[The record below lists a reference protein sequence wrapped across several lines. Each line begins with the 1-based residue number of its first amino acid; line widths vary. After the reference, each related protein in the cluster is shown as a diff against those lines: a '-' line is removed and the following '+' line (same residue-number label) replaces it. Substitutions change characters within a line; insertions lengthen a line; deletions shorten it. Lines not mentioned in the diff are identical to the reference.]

1 MKKTHKKIFGLFGLV
16 LVVAVTIFAA
26 FLPAPKTQAADTTP
40 VTDTISVR
48 VVGSTPVVNLS
59 GIAPGAVVTSGSQ
72 EVSITYENIENLL
85 AVLKFTDVNG
95 NVYEK
100 TLIDSSIGDKPVSY
114 VAGTSDISL
123 DLANGTYSYTYQY
136 YVDGGGT
143 ATATGGGDLLG
154 YGYGQYVLTASGDS
168 IEGVP
173 AESSVNFSY
182 VPVTASVTQDGS
194 KVSIDL
200 DYDETGGT
208 GTGQVDK
215 VVINI
220 YDENGNPVGPSP
232 VTMTP
237 LNANYTFDMSDY
249 GLPSGTYT
257 VSVQAY
263 DVNGVKLYKPFE
275 VQFYYEAR
283 RTPVPDTGGI
293 MGDLNIS
300 KTDYIITGLII
311 FSVVGISGA
320 VFISRHDKKT
330 GNRRK

>member
-1 MKKTHKKIFGLFGLV
+1 MKKTHKKVFGLFGLV
-16 LVVAVTIFAA
+16 LVVALTIFAA
-26 FLPAPKTQAADTTP
+26 FLPGPKTQATDNQ
-40 VTDTISVR
+40 VVDTISVR
-48 VVGSTPVVNLS
+48 VVGSVPAVSLS
-59 GIAPGAVVTSGSQ
+59 GITSGSAVTSSSQ

-123 DLANGTYSYTYQY
+123 DLWNGTYSYSYEY
-136 YVDGGGT
+136 YVDGGT
-143 ATATGGGDLLG
+143 ATATGSDDLLG
-154 YGYGQYVLTASGDS
+154 FGYGEYVLTASGDS

-173 AESSVNFSY
+173 AESSVTFSY
-182 VPVTASVTQDGS
+182 VPVAADVKVDGS
-194 KVSIDL
+194 KISIDL
-200 DYDETGGT
+200 DYDDGEGAGT
-208 GTGQVDK
+208 ERVGK
-215 VVINI
+215 AVINI
-220 YDENGNPVGPSP
+220 YDDKGNPVGPSP
-232 VTMTP
+232 IVIAP
-237 LNANYTFDMSDY
+237 PNAKYDFDMSDY

-263 DVNGVKLYKPFE
+263 DINGVKLYKPFE
-275 VQFYYEAR
+275 IQFYYEAR

>member
-59 GIAPGAVVTSGSQ
+59 GITPGAVVTSGSQ
-72 EVSITYENIENLL
+72 EVDITYENIEKLL
-85 AVLKFTDVNG
+85 ATLKFTDVNG
-95 NVYEK
+95 NVTEQKLLDNVFVGY
-100 TLIDSSIGDKPVSY
+100 IASV
-114 VAGTSDISL
+114 SDISL

-154 YGYGQYVLTASGDS
+154 YGYGQYVFTASGDS

-283 RTPVPDTGGI
+283 QTPVPDTGGI

>member
-16 LVVAVTIFAA
+16 LVAVVTIFAA
-26 FLPAPKTQAADTTP
+26 FLPVPRTQAAINQ
-40 VTDTISVR
+40 VVDTISVR
-48 VVGSTPVVNLS
+48 VVGTTPAVNIS
-59 GIAPGAVVTSGSQ
+59 GITSESAVTSGGQ
-72 EVSITYENIENLL
+72 EVSITYENIEKLL
-85 AVLKFTDVNG
+85 ANLKYTDVNG
-95 NVYEK
+95 NVFEQNLLDNVYVGY
-100 TLIDSSIGDKPVSY
+100 IASVSN
-114 VAGTSDISL
+114 ISL
-123 DLANGTYSYTYQY
+123 DLWNGTYTYEYEY

-143 ATATGGGDLLG
+143 ATATGSGVLAGF
-154 YGYGQYVLTASGDS
+154 GYGQYVLTASGDS

-173 AESSVNFSY
+173 AESSVSFSY
-182 VPVTASVTQDGS
+182 VPVAADVTQDGS
-194 KVSIDL
+194 KVSVDL
-200 DYDETGGT
+200 DYDTDGGTETGQIG
-208 GTGQVDK
+208 K

-232 VTMTP
+232 IEITP
-237 LNANYTFDMSDY
+237 PNKNYTFDMSDY

-263 DVNGVKLYKPFE
+263 DTNGVKLYKPFE
-275 VQFYYEAR
+275 RQFYYEAR

-300 KTDYIITGLII
+300 KTDYIITGLLI

-330 GNRRK
+330 GNKGRR

>member
-1 MKKTHKKIFGLFGLV
+1 MKKTHKKILGLFGLV
-16 LVVAVTIFAA
+16 LVVAVTVFAA
-26 FLPAPKTQAADTTP
+26 FLPAPKTQAVDTTT

-59 GIAPGAVVTSGSQ
+59 GITPGAVVTSGSQ
-72 EVSITYENIENLL
+72 EVDITYENIEKLL
-85 AVLKFTDVNG
+85 ATLKFTDVNG
-95 NVYEK
+95 NVTEQNLLDNVFVGY
-100 TLIDSSIGDKPVSY
+100 I
-114 VAGTSDISL
+114 AGVSDISL

-136 YVDGGGT
+136 YVGGGGT
-143 ATATGGGDLLG
+143 ATATGSGDLLG
-154 YGYGQYVLTASGDS
+154 YGYGQYVFTASGDS

-220 YDENGNPVGPSP
+220 YDKSGNPVGPSP

-237 LNANYTFDMSDY
+237 PNANYTFDMSDY

-283 RTPVPDTGGI
+283 RTPVPDTGGV
-293 MGDLNIS
+293 MGNLNIA

-311 FSVVGISGA
+311 FSIVGISGA

>member
-1 MKKTHKKIFGLFGLV
+1 MKKTHKKILGLFGLV
-16 LVVAVTIFAA
+16 LVVAVTVFAA
-26 FLPAPKTQAADTTP
+26 FLPAPKTQAADTTT

-59 GIAPGAVVTSGSQ
+59 GITPGAVVTSGSQ
-72 EVSITYENIENLL
+72 EVDITYENIEKLL
-85 AVLKFTDVNG
+85 ATLKYTDVNG
-95 NVYEK
+95 NVTEQKLLDNVFVGY
-100 TLIDSSIGDKPVSY
+100 I
-114 VAGTSDISL
+114 AGVSDISL

-143 ATATGGGDLLG
+143 ATATGSGDLLG
-154 YGYGQYVLTASGDS
+154 YGYGQYVFTASGDS
-168 IEGVP
+168 VEGVP

-182 VPVTASVTQDGS
+182 VPVAASVTQDGS

-283 RTPVPDTGGI
+283 QTPVPDTGGI